1 MLTIKSLIHNSYK
14 ARGSTVLQETQL
26 CPRSDFIR
34 IKAFSQVVTLVASRI
49 GLSFNDNFYI
59 NDIDK
64 EKFTNHS
71 GRR

>member
-1 MLTIKSLIHNSYK
+1 MLTIKSLMHNSYE
-14 ARGSTVLQETQL
+14 AWGSTVLQETQL

-59 NDIDK
+59 NAIDK
-64 EKFTNHS
+64 EKITNHS
-71 GRR
+71 GSR